1 MVSRLPLPTGA
12 RRLRRERRSERLLA
26 SRAVREALVSI
37 AGLIGRPVRIAGGA
51 EVGRVADCVARW
63 DGQDYPPLTGLV
75 VRVGRRPA
83 FVPVE
88 QVLVIDHTSVSLSS
102 ARFDLRGFERRSGEV
117 LLAADVLDHQLVDRD
132 GVRVV
137 RASDL
142 YLARVGS
149 SWRLVGVDVSLHSL
163 LRRLGPARWRTRPT
177 PDRVVDWAAI
187 EPFGIGSG
195 PLRLRDKNDS
205 LSRLRPSDLA
215 DLLEEL
221 GRSERQELLDSLEPA
236 SAADALEEMEPQK
249 LRSLLRDLG
258 PARAAE
264 LIAEMEPDE
273 AIDALRELDD
283 RELAE
288 VFAAMP
294 PQHAPRL
301 RRLLQYPEDSAG
313 GLMTTRLVHARVT
326 DSVDDVRERIRIER
340 DERVDID
347 AVVLVDDADQILD
360 DVAIVE
366 LLVADHDR
374 RMSELASPNAP
385 ITVTSSATLTDVI
398 DQLIA
403 SRRSSVVV
411 VDDQRRPIGRILA
424 DDVIDALVPERGRRR
439 MPIPLP

>member
-1 MVSRLPLPTGA
+1 
-12 RRLRRERRSERLLA
+12 
-26 SRAVREALVSI
+26 
-37 AGLIGRPVRIAGGA
+37 
-51 EVGRVADCVARW
+51 
-63 DGQDYPPLTGLV
+63 
-75 VRVGRRPA
+75 
-83 FVPVE
+83 
-88 QVLVIDHTSVSLSS
+88 
-102 ARFDLRGFERRSGEV
+102 
-117 LLAADVLDHQLVDRD
+117 
-132 GVRVV
+132 
-137 RASDL
+137 
-142 YLARVGS
+142 
-149 SWRLVGVDVSLHSL
+149 LHSL
-163 LRRLGPARWRTRPT
+163 LRRLGPARWRVRPT

-195 PLRLRDKNDS
+195 PLRLRDKNES

-249 LRSLLRDLG
+249 LRSLLRDLEPG
-258 PARAAE
+258 RAAE

-283 RELAE
+283 EERVE

-326 DSVDDVRERIRIER
+326 DSVDDVRERIRVER

-366 LLVADHDR
+366 LLVADHDQP
-374 RMSELASPNAP
+374 MSELASPNPP

-439 MPIPLP
+439 MPVPLP

>member
-1 MVSRLPLPTGA
+1 
-12 RRLRRERRSERLLA
+12 
-26 SRAVREALVSI
+26 
-37 AGLIGRPVRIAGGA
+37 
-51 EVGRVADCVARW
+51 
-63 DGQDYPPLTGLV
+63 
-75 VRVGRRPA
+75 
-83 FVPVE
+83 
-88 QVLVIDHTSVSLSS
+88 
-102 ARFDLRGFERRSGEV
+102 
-117 LLAADVLDHQLVDRD
+117 
-132 GVRVV
+132 
-137 RASDL
+137 
-142 YLARVGS
+142 
-149 SWRLVGVDVSLHSL
+149 
-163 LRRLGPARWRTRPT
+163 
-177 PDRVVDWAAI
+177 
-187 EPFGIGSG
+187 
-195 PLRLRDKNDS
+195 
-205 LSRLRPSDLA
+205 
-215 DLLEEL
+215 
-221 GRSERQELLDSLEPA
+221 
-236 SAADALEEMEPQK
+236 
-249 LRSLLRDLG
+249 LLRDLG

-347 AVVLVDDADQILD
+347 AVVLVDEADQILD

-366 LLVADHDR
+366 LLVAEHDR
-374 RMSELASPNAP
+374 RMSELASPNPP

-424 DDVIDALVPERGRRR
+424 DDVIDALVPERGKRR
-439 MPIPLP
+439 MPVPLR